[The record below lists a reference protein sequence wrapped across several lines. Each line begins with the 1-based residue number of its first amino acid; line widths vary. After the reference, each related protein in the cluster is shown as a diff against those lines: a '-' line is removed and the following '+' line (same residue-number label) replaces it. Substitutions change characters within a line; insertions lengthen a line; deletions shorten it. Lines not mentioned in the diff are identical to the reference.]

1 MSKHIALLAACV
13 ALVGGVAWALE
24 SQTIALPSGV
34 SGIDAVLVPGAEGGA
49 VFKGEEGWFEEVE
62 YRIGFDP
69 DGTVTVNGQFAG
81 TTDVSHMH
89 SVHIDIVETPT
100 GYEASATVT
109 DEDLQLVV
117 CSTSGVDIGVDA
129 PRAASAE
136 GESVLSLT
144 AE

>member
-1 MSKHIALLAACV
+1 MCKRIALLVACV

-34 SGIDAVLVPGAEGGA
+34 SGIDAVLVPGADGGA
-49 VFKGEEGWFEEVE
+49 VFSGNDDWFDEIDF
-62 YRIGFDP
+62 RIGFDP
-69 DGTVTVNGQFAG
+69 DGTVTVDGEVAG
-81 TTDVSHMH
+81 TTDVAHVH
-89 SVHIDIVETPT
+89 SVHIDIVETST

-117 CSTSGVDIGVDA
+117 CSVGGVDLGIDA
-129 PRAASAE
+129 PVAARAE
-136 GESVLSLT
+136 GETVLSLT